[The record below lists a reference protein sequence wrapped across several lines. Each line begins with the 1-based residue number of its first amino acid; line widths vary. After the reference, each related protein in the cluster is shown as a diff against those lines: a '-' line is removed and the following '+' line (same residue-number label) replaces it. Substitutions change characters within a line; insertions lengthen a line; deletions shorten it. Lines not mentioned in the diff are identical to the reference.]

1 MCTIRQLR
9 IIHELKNYRYA
20 CYVISQLKHFFHTT
34 YFQKEKVFYLNKD
47 GRHLIGSDNEITKA
61 SQIEHNLLRNEAYI
75 YFTFPYDWTIEKSL
89 SYQIET
95 EPKDVIEQIK
105 KTKKIEMRKIV
116 ADAYFSRNG
125 YEHFV
130 EIDNTRGMKDN
141 KKKIE
146 SYAKA
151 LKNMQKLE
159 IFTTTNNRKETFEKW
174 IKEHNIAAN
183 VYVYSDI
190 KKKLN

>member
-47 GRHLIGSDNEITKA
+47 GRHLIGSDKEITKA

-75 YFTFPYDWTIEKSL
+75 YFGFPYDWEIEKTL
-89 SYQIET
+89 SYQVEKKNTTPMDIITNLKQYET
-95 EPKDVIEQIK
+95 KNIL
-105 KTKKIEMRKIV
+105 
-116 ADAYFSRNG
+116 ADARFTRNG
-125 YEHFV
+125 YEHFI

-146 SYAKA
+146 NYAKA

-159 IFTTTNNRKETFEKW
+159 IFTTTKNRKESFEKW
-174 IKEHNIAAN
+174 VNEYKIAGN
-183 VYVYSDI
+183 VYLYDEI
-190 KKKLN
+190 KATI